1 MEKTRV
7 TVLVAGQ
14 KFTILSD
21 ESEKYVIDLASK
33 IDARITAMTLK
44 NMSREKAAVL
54 TALDFADDME
64 KDKKEREA
72 LKEQMKDYIE
82 ELSILREEKASFEKK
97 EEDLRAE
104 IKKANDEKD
113 AMEEVVRSL
122 QKSLESFRID
132 SSKMVKSVDESKREE
147 REEIPLPEE
156 PPKPEIT
163 SDGDLSF
170 DLPEDEEKPVHTY
183 QQPSSPKPKKKHDH
197 SHVNPYKENF
207 MKKQE
212 EKGYTPQRQYSLFDD
227 E

>member
-21 ESEKYVIDLASK
+21 ESEKYVIDLAAK

-82 ELSILREEKASFEKK
+82 ELSQLRSEKASFEKK
-97 EEDLRAE
+97 EEALRKE
-104 IKKANDEKD
+104 IKKANDEKE

-122 QKSLESFRID
+122 QRSLESFRID

-183 QQPSSPKPKKKHDH
+183 QQSSSPKQKKKHDH